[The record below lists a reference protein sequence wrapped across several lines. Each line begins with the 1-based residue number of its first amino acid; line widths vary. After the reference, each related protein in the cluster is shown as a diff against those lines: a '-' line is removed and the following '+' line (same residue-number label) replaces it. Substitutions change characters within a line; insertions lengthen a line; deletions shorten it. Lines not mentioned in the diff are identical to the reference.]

1 MKLGG
6 SEWLHEAAQSP
17 ITNRVSSSRVIALVA
32 ALTLSFCTVV
42 MTFGMFS
49 EPEFALPLTTAIGLL
64 GAMGGAGYMTN
75 KIMNGKPEKTNGA
88 D

>member
-1 MKLGG
+1 MIGDSTWFK
-6 SEWLHEAAQSP
+6 EAALSP

-49 EPEFALPLTTAIGLL
+49 EPEFALPLTTSVGLL
-64 GAMGGAGYMTN
+64 GAMGGANYMTN
-75 KIMNGKPEKTNGA
+75 KITGKKN